1 MGHKKSLWGLL
12 LLMAAAKGKEQGIS
26 IDLTFLV
33 QMVKFGSS
41 VLPSP
46 QTLPAF
52 IPMHSGRE
60 INGRKVKHVPQ
71 VTKIGERSVCRR
83 DERSPAVLRI

>member
-1 MGHKKSLWGLL
+1 
-12 LLMAAAKGKEQGIS
+12 MAAAKGKEQGIS

-52 IPMHSGRE
+52 IPIHSGRE
-60 INGRKVKHVPQ
+60 RNGRRVKNVPQ
-71 VTKIGERSVCRR
+71 VTEIGECFVFRR
-83 DERSPAVLRI
+83 DKRSPGVLRI